1 MNSIKRYL
9 KFVSPYKLHIIVTII
24 VGVIKFAIPLI
35 TPLLLKYVI
44 DDVINGGGTATEKVN
59 ELLIVMGIVFFIFA
73 VLRPP
78 IEYFRQYFAQWV
90 GSRVLYDVRNNLFDH
105 LQKLSLK
112 YYTNTKTGEVIS
124 RIINDVEQTKDFV
137 ITGLMNIW
145 LDMITVIIALTVMFT
160 MDVQLTFVSMIILP
174 LYIFFVKYFFTRL
187 RKVTKDRSEA
197 LALMQGFLH
206 ERVQGI
212 AVTRSFAL
220 EDYEQGQFDNR
231 NKEFLDK
238 AMTHTKWNAKTFA
251 AINTITDIGPL
262 LVIGF
267 AAYQVIHGNLT
278 LGAMVAFIGYI
289 DQLYAPLRRLS
300 NSSTT
305 LTQAFASMD
314 RVFELMDEKY
324 DIQDKEDAVVMETM
338 EGSVEFS
345 QVSFRYN
352 QEDEEVLRNISFEI
366 DKGEVIAF
374 VGGSGGGKSSLVS
387 LIPRFYDT
395 TGGKILIDG
404 KNIRDYQVR
413 SLREHIGMVLQDTIL
428 FSESI
433 AENIRYGNPSASDEE
448 VMEAAKKA
456 HAHEFILGLS
466 NGYDTVVGE
475 RGVKLSGGQRQRI
488 AIARVF
494 LKNPRLLILDE
505 ATSALDLENE
515 SYIQQALHDLS
526 SDRTTIIIA
535 HRLSTITHVDR
546 IFYVDSG
553 QITESGSHEELMNKR
568 GAYYDL
574 YSIQSLEYGK
584 ETVDSM

>member
-35 TPLLLKYVI
+35 TPLLLKYII
-44 DDVINGGGTATEKVN
+44 DDVINGGGTAAEKVN

-78 IEYFRQYFAQWV
+78 VEYFRQYFAQWV